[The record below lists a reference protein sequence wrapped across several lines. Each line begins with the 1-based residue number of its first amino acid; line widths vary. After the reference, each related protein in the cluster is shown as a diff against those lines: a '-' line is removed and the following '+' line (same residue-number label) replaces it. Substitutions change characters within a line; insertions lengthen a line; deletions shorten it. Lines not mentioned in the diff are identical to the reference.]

1 MSGRSKREETIM
13 SGGSD
18 PRWDDPRDR
27 DDKSG
32 DVEIQWIELGRA
44 ASDRQPE
51 NDVRDRD
58 DDGRDRARA
67 HDSRERR
74 HDPRDVFLDGLELPR
89 GLEREVVLDRDHRY
103 EINGE
108 ESRTL
113 AATGAFRVVSE
124 RDLSG
129 PRDASLD
136 ARDDTL
142 RQLRDEGLIRTVSL
156 DGRERAVTLTARVRH
171 LLDAHR
177 SAGGD
182 ARQQAFHAGV
192 SRPRELTHDASL
204 YGAYLRAEERLR
216 EQGAEIRRV
225 VLEQDL
231 KREYQCFLQ
240 EHNRGRSDSDG
251 RPDRD
256 PHEIEEWARERDLP
270 YFDES
275 VHFPDFRIEYELE
288 GRDRYED
295 IEVLTEHYRG
305 AHAASVARAGFTC
318 YGRGGGG
325 ARSGGRP
332 FDPRV
337 AEEFV

>member
-1 MSGRSKREETIM
+1 M

-18 PRWDDPRDR
+18 PRLDDPRDR
-27 DDKSG
+27 DDKSR
-32 DVEIQWIELGRA
+32 DVEVHWIELGREP
-44 ASDRQPE
+44 ASDRQSE
-51 NDVRDRD
+51 NDARNRD
-58 DDGRDRARA
+58 DSERDRARD
-67 HDSRERR
+67 HDSRQRG

-113 AATGAFRVVSE
+113 AAAGAFRVVSE
-124 RDLSG
+124 RDLRD
-129 PRDASLD
+129 PRDGAFD
-136 ARDDTL
+136 TRDDSL
-142 RQLRDEGLIRTVSL
+142 RHLRDEGLIRTVAL
-156 DGRERAVTLTARVRH
+156 DGRERAVTLTTRGRH

-177 SAGGD
+177 RDGGD
-182 ARQQAFHAGV
+182 ARHQAFHADV

-204 YGAYLRAEERLR
+204 YRAYLSAEERLR
-216 EQGAEIRRV
+216 EQGAEIHRV
-225 VLEQDL
+225 VLEGDL
-231 KREYQCFLQ
+231 KREYQEWLQ

-256 PHEIEEWARERDLP
+256 PREIEEWAREHDLP

-275 VHFPDFRIEYELE
+275 VHFPDFRIEYQLE

-295 IEVLTEHYRG
+295 IEVVTEHYRG

>member
-1 MSGRSKREETIM
+1 M

-27 DDKSG
+27 DDESR
-32 DVEIQWIELGRA
+32 DVEVHWIELGRGP

-51 NDVRDRD
+51 AYPRDRD
-58 DDGRDRARA
+58 DGPDRDRE
-67 HDSRERR
+67 HDSRERG

-113 AATGAFRVVSE
+113 AATGAFRVVPE
-124 RDLSG
+124 RDLRD
-129 PRDASLD
+129 PRDVSLD
-136 ARDDTL
+136 ARHDRL
-142 RQLRDEGLIRTVSL
+142 GHLRDEGLIRTVSL
-156 DGRERAVTLTARVRH
+156 DGRERAVTLTARGRR
-171 LLDAHR
+171 LLDTHR
-177 SAGGD
+177 RAGGD
-182 ARQQAFHAGV
+182 ARHQAFHAGV

-216 EQGAEIRRV
+216 EQGAEIGRV

-256 PHEIEEWARERDLP
+256 PREIEEWAREHNLP
-270 YFDES
+270 YFDDR

-305 AHAASVARAGFTC
+305 AHAANRARAGFSC
-318 YGRGGGG
+318 YGGRGGGG
-325 ARSGGRP
+325 GRS

-337 AEEFV
+337 AEEFL

>member
-1 MSGRSKREETIM
+1 M

-27 DDKSG
+27 DDKSR
-32 DVEIQWIELGRA
+32 DVEVHWVELGRGP
-44 ASDRQPE
+44 ASDRQSE
-51 NDVRDRD
+51 DDARDRD
-58 DDGRDRARA
+58 GDRGDRARER
-67 HDSRERR
+67 DSRERG

-124 RDLSG
+124 RDLRD
-129 PRDASLD
+129 PRGVSSDACDDSL
-136 ARDDTL
+136 RH
-142 RQLRDEGLIRTVSL
+142 LRDEGLVRTMSL
-156 DGRERAVTLTARVRH
+156 DGRERAVTLTPRGRR

-177 SAGGD
+177 RDVGD
-182 ARQQAFHAGV
+182 GRHQAFHAGV

-204 YGAYLRAEERLR
+204 YRAYLRAEDRLR
-216 EQGAEIRRV
+216 EQGGEVRRV

-231 KREYQCFLQ
+231 KSEYQRFLQ
-240 EHNRGRSDSDG
+240 EHNRGRSDCDG

-256 PHEIEEWARERDLP
+256 PHEVEAWAHEHELP
-270 YFDES
+270 YFDGS
-275 VHFPDFRIEYELE
+275 VHFPDFRIEYELD
-288 GRDRYED
+288 GRDGHED

-305 AHAASVARAGFTC
+305 AHASSRAQTGFTC
-318 YGRGGGG
+318 YGGRSGG
-325 ARSGGRP
+325 GGRP

-337 AEEFV
+337 ADEFL

>member
-1 MSGRSKREETIM
+1 M
-13 SGGSD
+13 SGGTD

-27 DDKSG
+27 DDQSRA
-32 DVEIQWIELGRA
+32 VEVHWIELGRGR
-44 ASDRQPE
+44 ASDRQSE
-51 NDVRDRD
+51 DDTRDRD
-58 DDGRDRARA
+58 QGGLDRARA
-67 HDSRERR
+67 YNSRERG

-124 RDLSG
+124 RDL
-129 PRDASLD
+129 RDARDVSFD
-136 ARDDTL
+136 ARDDRL
-142 RQLRDEGLIRTVSL
+142 GHLRDEGLIQTVSL
-156 DGRERAVTLTARVRH
+156 DGRERAVTLTARGRH
-171 LLDAHR
+171 LLDTHR
-177 SAGGD
+177 RDGGD
-182 ARQQAFHAGV
+182 VRHQAFHAGV

-204 YGAYLRAEERLR
+204 YRAYLSAEERLR
-216 EQGAEIRRV
+216 EQGAEIHRV
-225 VLEQDL
+225 VLEGDL
-231 KREYQCFLQ
+231 KREYQEWLQ

-256 PHEIEEWARERDLP
+256 PREIEEWALDHDLP

-275 VHFPDFRIEYELE
+275 VHFPDFRLEYELD
-288 GRDRYED
+288 GRARYED
-295 IEVLTEHYRG
+295 IEVVTEHYRG

-318 YGRGGGG
+318 YGRGCGG

-337 AEEFV
+337 ADEFV